1 MKRALMVIGGWSG
14 HTPEKSADMFQ
25 PVLEEAGFNVRR
37 ESTLDVY
44 LDRDLLSSVD
54 LIVPI
59 WTQGGISKKQLE
71 GFMGAVHSGIGMA
84 GWHGCMADSFRSEPA
99 YQFMV
104 GGQWV
109 AHPGG
114 VIDYEVNITN
124 HDDPITR
131 GLGDFKMHSEQYY
144 MHVDPSNEVL
154 ATTTFAGDQ
163 AGQYWIKGVE
173 MPVYWKRCW
182 GDGRIFYG
190 SVGHVYTDF
199 DVPES
204 KEIMLRGMLW
214 AAKCSL

>member
-1 MKRALMVIGGWSG
+1 MKHALMVIGGWSG
-14 HTPEKSADMFQ
+14 HTPERSADMFQ

-144 MHVDPSNEVL
+144 MHVDPGNEVL
-154 ATTTFAGDQ
+154 VTTTFEGRQSAPWVNGT
-163 AGQYWIKGVE
+163 V
-173 MPVYWKRCW
+173 MPVVWKRVW
-182 GDGRIFYG
+182 GKGRVFY
-190 SVGHVYTDF
+190 SSLGHVAADF
-199 DVPES
+199 DVQEAR
-204 KEIMLRGMLW
+204 EIQRRGTLW
-214 AAKCSL
+214 AARAT

>member
-1 MKRALMVIGGWSG
+1 MKHALMVIGGWSG

-44 LDRDLLSSVD
+44 LDRNLLSSVD

>member
-1 MKRALMVIGGWSG
+1 MVIGGWSG

>member
-1 MKRALMVIGGWSG
+1 MVIGGWSG

-84 GWHGCMADSFRSEPA
+84 GWHGCMADSYRSAPA